1 MGIFSGHDLLLCL
14 LVDETTRP
22 KLYHLFTAASTSNTS
37 APDCGHVHPLTCETW
52 SDQGTSDLLPVDESH
67 FTAEEN
73 SWIFFGA
80 SDGSMGEQNPYGCM
94 YVCMYVCMTSGKE
107 CGGVVNKLTGTCA
120 TSTASIGAGRA
131 PVVLGEIFLE
141 NKISK
146 SKSRILKPFF
156 AP

>member
-1 MGIFSGHDLLLCL
+1 VAMICFFAFWWTRQLVQNCTTFSRLPPLPTQ
-14 LVDETTRP
+14 V
-22 KLYHLFTAASTSNTS
+22 
-37 APDCGHVHPLTCETW
+37 HVHPLTCETW